1 MGKTLRLQPATG
13 KFLQTAVNGKKINI
27 WLVNPADMKQ
37 GTEVDYEDAL
47 RILAFK
53 HPVAVP
59 VPQKGEDGK
68 YKNVLTEEDIAKITE
83 YRNNPQNET
92 LGKAA
97 STTDDKLA
105 SIVEAQSQLLKSQTE
120 LLTQMRSEI
129 DELKKGKTAKPAKGT
144 AKK

>member
-27 WLVNPADMKQ
+27 WLVNPADMEQ

-59 VPQKGEDGK
+59 VPQKGKDGK
-68 YKNVLTEEDIAKITE
+68 YVSVLTEEDIAKITE

-92 LGKAA
+92 LGK
-97 STTDDKLA
+97 STSNDDKLA
-105 SIVEAQSQLLKSQTE
+105 GIIEAQSQLLKSQTE

-129 DELKKGKTAKPAKGT
+129 DELKKGKAAKGT